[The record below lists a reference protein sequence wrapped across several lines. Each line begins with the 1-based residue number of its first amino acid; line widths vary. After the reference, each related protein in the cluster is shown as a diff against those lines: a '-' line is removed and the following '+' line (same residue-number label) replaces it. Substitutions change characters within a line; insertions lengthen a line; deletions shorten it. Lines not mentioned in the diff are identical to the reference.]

1 MIASIPDLQAPTV
14 GKHRMRGEAPSPVD
28 PPQGC
33 AFHPRCPL
41 PFFCRSGDLPVFTNS
56 PAVPSTEPMSLVKT
70 RLRS

>member
-1 MIASIPDLQAPTV
+1 
-14 GKHRMRGEAPSPVD
+14 MRGEAPSPVD

-41 PFFCRSGDLPVFTNS
+41 PFFCRSGDIPVFTNS